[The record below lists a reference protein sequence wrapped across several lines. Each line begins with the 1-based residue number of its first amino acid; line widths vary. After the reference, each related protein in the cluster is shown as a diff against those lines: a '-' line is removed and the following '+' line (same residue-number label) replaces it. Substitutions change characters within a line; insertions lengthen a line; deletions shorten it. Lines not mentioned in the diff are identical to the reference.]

1 MDIVEMELKILRE
14 ENINRIIKRANAKR
28 QV

>member
-14 ENINRIIKRANAKR
+14 ENINRIITRANAKR